1 MRKVGG
7 IHADLLFYNLCKIYT
22 ELHDFLKSNKYL
34 YKILKN
40 YKKNIT
46 LRRGEQ
52 HIIEPNSNKYAKVTH
67 IKDRQIL
74 FLLNYS
80 FIFEIII

>member
-52 HIIEPNSNKYAKVTH
+52 HIIEPNSTINMQKSHT
-67 IKDRQIL
+67 
-74 FLLNYS
+74 
-80 FIFEIII
+80 